1 MRKSRFEKWLLLVGA
16 AFIVFNSAGV
26 TTAQAAPVYTPAEE
40 VSLDTGSYIE
50 KLQFDNERGYL
61 YATAS
66 ETNQLL
72 FINPDTMRIE
82 KSLSV
87 GSHPG
92 AMDQVGNK
100 MYVALEGATLIAVVN
115 LDTKQVEKTI
125 VTQAQ
130 PMSVAVDGNGLFYTE
145 DDSWGDIRR
154 IDLTD
159 GTDTVMADKVG
170 RLALG
175 IDRSRHVLY
184 AGESLSSY
192 RLHAFNSVTFEELW
206 LMKPDIGSGYSSS
219 LIVDQSGV
227 YFGSTQVDPD
237 RQRIV
242 STAVGGEVLDVDGAF
257 IYTTSGVYT
266 KNEGAQAASYAAL
279 PRGSDA
285 EADGSGHVFSYSG
298 INSRAIVKRTYKLD
312 AAQKAVEVDRGA
324 DSMAFNHK
332 LTGWVMGEGE
342 KYLYAISAEAN
353 RLLQIDTATF
363 TVKADRYVGSQP
375 SDIDFRDGVLY
386 ISLKGSTHMVR
397 IDTKRETD
405 FMAPLDELEVG
416 LPTLDIAAGASDIY
430 YSIGGYGW
438 LKVHAWRDDAAFPF
452 KESVYEPSLTMGPD
466 GNTLWIGETGTSGG
480 DLYKVNVAAKQIL
493 DKTVE
498 GYSYGNRELPLDGD
512 MVYYAGRRFS
522 TGDLGL
528 IYGEYKEKYEYFAHL
543 LFARGS
549 TVIGTK
555 AVYNRD
561 TFNQALK
568 LPFTIVYGYVKKDGS
583 VLLYAEDDLTSKEG
597 PNYILYRFDGL
608 DSLKT
613 AMDNRLR
620 PQEGRFVDRNTAPQV
635 IDGYVTFRP
644 GVLDRF
650 VDHYEIQLYD
660 GSNRPVKLDFTETVY
675 KSEQLPNG
683 SYAHKLIAPMKIV
696 PETVKK
702 IGIVPVL
709 KNTLDKQNE
718 AVLFVPLADNR
729 TSKNAFMDVRTD
741 LFAKFAIET
750 LADMKVVQGYKDGA
764 FQPYGL
770 VTRAEFATM
779 LVKALRIP
787 AAGGSYFKD
796 VPRNAWYYEVISASA
811 KAGLIKGYT
820 DGTFHPNRTITQQ
833 ETLEIVNN
841 ALLYGGYK
849 QTSAGKGELLHFFDQ
864 SKGYDAWS
872 KQAVHNLLREGI
884 VKDYDTFQ
892 INADKKSNR
901 AECAELIYRLLYV
914 LNKV

>member
-1 MRKSRFEKWLLLVGA
+1 MLQKWLLLGSA
-16 AFIVFNSAGV
+16 AFAVFNAAGV
-26 TTAQAAPVYTPAEE
+26 TAAVAAPVYTPLAQEE
-40 VSLDTGSYIE
+40 VTLNTGSYIE

-82 KSLSV
+82 KRLSV

-92 AMDQVGNK
+92 AMDQVGSK
-100 MYVALEGATLIAVVN
+100 LYIALEGATLVAVVN
-115 LDTKQVEKTI
+115 LDSKQVEKTI

-130 PMSVAVDGNGLFYTE
+130 PMSVAVDGTSLFYTE
-145 DDSWGDIRR
+145 DDPWGAIRR

-159 GTDTVMADKVG
+159 GKDTVFAEKAG
-170 RLALG
+170 RLELG
-175 IDRSRHVLY
+175 ADRSRHILY
-184 AGESLSSY
+184 AGEIGSSAY
-192 RLHAFNSVTFEELW
+192 KLHAYSAETGEELW
-206 LMKPDIGSGYSSS
+206 LMKPDVSGGYASS
-219 LIVDQSGV
+219 LIVDQGGV
-227 YFGSTQVDPD
+227 YFGSTLVDPD

-242 STAVGGEVLDVDGAF
+242 STAVGGEVLDVDRNF

-266 KNEGAQAASYAAL
+266 KNEGAQAVSYAPL
-279 PRGSDA
+279 PGESDV

-298 INSRAIVKRTYKLD
+298 LNARAIVKRTYKLNP
-312 AAQKAVEVDRGA
+312 AQKAVEADRGA
-324 DSMAFNHK
+324 DEMAFNHK

-342 KYLYAISAEAN
+342 KYLYAISSEAN

-375 SDIDFRDGVLY
+375 SDIDFRDGVLS
-386 ISLKGSTHMVR
+386 ISLAGSTHMVR

-405 FMAPLDELEVG
+405 FMAPLEELEVG
-416 LPTLDIAAGASDIY
+416 LPTLNIAACADDIY
-430 YSIGGYGW
+430 YSVGSGW
-438 LKVHAWRDDAAFPF
+438 QKVHAWLNDASFPF
-452 KESVYEPSLTMGPD
+452 KEYVSNPSLTMGAD
-466 GNTLWIGETGTSGG
+466 GNTLWVSETGTSGG
-480 DLYKVNVAAKQIL
+480 DIFKISMTAKQVL
-493 DKTVE
+493 DKTVDS
-498 GYSYGNRELPLDGD
+498 YSYGNRELPLDGD

-522 TGDLGL
+522 AGDLGI
-528 IYGEYKEKYEYFAHL
+528 IYGEYKETYSYFAHL

-555 AVYNRD
+555 AVYDRD
-561 TFNQALK
+561 TFNPTVK
-568 LPFTIVYGYVKKDGS
+568 LPFTLSYGYVKKDGT
-583 VLLYAEDDLTSKEG
+583 VLLYAEDELTSKAG
-597 PNYILYRFDGL
+597 PNYLLSRFDSL
-608 DSLKT
+608 DTLKT

-620 PQEGRFVDRNTAPQV
+620 PQNGRFVDRNTASGV
-635 IDGYVTFRP
+635 VDGTITFRP
-644 GVLDRF
+644 GALDRF

-660 GSNRPVKLDFTETVY
+660 GSNRPVKLDFVEPVY
-675 KSEQLPNG
+675 KSEQLANG
-683 SYAHKLIAPMKIV
+683 TYMHKLIGPMKIV

-709 KNTLDKQNE
+709 KSAYEKQDA
-718 AVLFVPLADNR
+718 AVLLLPLADNQ
-729 TSKNAFMDVRTD
+729 TAKNAFMDVRSD

-750 LADMKVVQGYKDGA
+750 LAERKIVQGYKDGY

-779 LVKALRIP
+779 LAKALRIP
-787 AAGGSYFKD
+787 AADGSYFKD
-796 VPRNAWYYEVISASA
+796 VKRNAWYYEVVAASA

-820 DGTFHPNRTITQQ
+820 DGTFHPSRTITQQ

-841 ALLYGGYK
+841 ALLYSGYK
-849 QTSAGKGELLHFFDQ
+849 ETGTGELLQFLDKT
-864 SKGYDAWS
+864 KGYDDWS
-872 KQAVHNLLREGI
+872 KGAVDHLLREGI
-884 VKDYDTFQ
+884 VKEFDTFQ